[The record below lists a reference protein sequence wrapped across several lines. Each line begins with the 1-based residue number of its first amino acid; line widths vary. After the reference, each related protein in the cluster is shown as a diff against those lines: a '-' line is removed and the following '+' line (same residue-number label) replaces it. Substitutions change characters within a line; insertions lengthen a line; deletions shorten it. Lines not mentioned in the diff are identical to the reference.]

1 MKKIIGLTF
10 TVLTAVFLMSFAI
23 IISATNVQ
31 SFTVYQSSQF
41 QFVLLAGTTFNGSI
55 SVSNTIRFWVNA
67 PDGAQIVNLGLIDQ
81 STTFSFVAQ
90 QGGNYTLNFENDLPT
105 ANPSQVTF
113 TYSTN
118 PDISQNNNSPRT
130 PLTYW
135 LVIILIFIA
144 GVILMVVVRYRNR
157 NRIPKD
163 YGEATS
169 NPSKNLPESN
179 FLCSRRAWLTVASS
193 AMAFSMRLL
202 MAWFRLPPK

>member
-1 MKKIIGLTF
+1 MKKIVRLTF
-10 TVLTAVFLMSFAI
+10 GVLMVVFLMSFI
-23 IISATNVQ
+23 ISVSATNVQ

-41 QFVLLAGTTFNGSI
+41 QFVLPAGTTFNGSI

-90 QGGNYTLNFENDLPT
+90 KGGNYTMTFENDLPT

-113 TYSTN
+113 SYTTN
-118 PDISQNNNSPRT
+118 PDISQNSNSTGT

-144 GVILMVVVRYRNR
+144 GVVLMVVVRYRNR
-157 NRIPKD
+157 NRIRKD

-169 NPSKNLPESN
+169 NPSENLPESN
-179 FLCSRRAWLTVASS
+179 LLCSRRAWLTIFSS
-193 AMAFSMRLL
+193 VMAFSMRLL
-202 MAWFRLPPK
+202 MA